1 MLKKRLQFDK
11 FSVMTKYVLP
21 QWFYEIMSTIE
32 NVDID
37 HSAKLTN

>member
-1 MLKKRLQFDK
+1 MKWLQFDN

-32 NVDID
+32 IVDID
-37 HSAKLTN
+37 HSAKPSN